1 MISQRFD
8 SLLRHNFTLNLFFMA
23 KKIFNLFSKVFASF
37 AITLVLAHFLCG
49 SSRMWATTVL
59 FGTILVSMLFGVFD
73 KD

>member
-1 MISQRFD
+1 
-8 SLLRHNFTLNLFFMA
+8 MA

-73 KD
+73 ND